1 MQPIT
6 RPGRPRG
13 IMVVSLL
20 LALQGLLELVL
31 AGLVLSGVTML
42 APGIGQVSLA
52 LGLVVLLLTWG
63 VWVLKHWAF
72 WGVPLLE
79 LLLLGAAVV
88 NLLEMPPASR
98 GIMVSVVIGGM
109 IIPVVVLLCFW
120 RDRQMRALWR
130 S

>member
-6 RPGRPRG
+6 TPGRPRG
-13 IMVVSLL
+13 ITMVTLL
-20 LALQGLLELVL
+20 LALQGLLELAL
-31 AGLVLSGVTML
+31 AGLALSGVAML
-42 APGIGQVSLA
+42 AQGIGEGSLA
-52 LGLVVLLLTWG
+52 LGLFVLLLAWG
-63 VWVLKHWAF
+63 VWMLKHWAF

-79 LLLLGAAVV
+79 LLLLGAAIV

-98 GIMVSVVIGGM
+98 GITVSVVVGGM

-130 S
+130 P

>member
-1 MQPIT
+1 MQLIT
-6 RPGRPRG
+6 RPGRPQG
-13 IMVVSLL
+13 IIVVSLL
-20 LALQGLLELVL
+20 LALQSLLELAL
-31 AGLVLSGVTML
+31 ASLVLSGVVML
-42 APGIGQVSLA
+42 TPVIGEVSLA
-52 LGLVVLLLTWG
+52 LGLFVLLLAWG
-63 VWVLKHWAF
+63 VWMLKHWAF

-79 LLLLGAAVV
+79 LLLLGAAIV

-98 GIMVSVVIGGM
+98 GITVSVVVGGM

>member
-13 IMVVSLL
+13 ITVVSLL
-20 LALQGLLELVL
+20 LALQGLLELAL
-31 AGLVLSGVTML
+31 AGLALSGVAML
-42 APGIGQVSLA
+42 VQSVGEGSLA
-52 LGLVVLLLTWG
+52 LGLLVLLLAWG
-63 VWVLKHWAF
+63 VWMLKHWAF

-79 LLLLGAAVV
+79 LLLLGAAIV

-98 GIMVSVVIGGM
+98 VVMVPVVIGGM

-120 RDRQMRALWR
+120 RDRRMRSLWR
-130 S
+130 P